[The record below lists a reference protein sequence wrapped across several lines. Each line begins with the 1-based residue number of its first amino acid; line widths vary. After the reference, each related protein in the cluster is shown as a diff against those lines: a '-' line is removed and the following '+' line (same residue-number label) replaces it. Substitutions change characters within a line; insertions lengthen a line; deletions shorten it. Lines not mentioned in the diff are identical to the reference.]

1 MRPWGRLIAAS
12 WLVLALICGAAP
24 AGAENEALSGLLQ
37 YDQYNGVVSNGSG
50 GFIVVG
56 AQNTERPPQSVA
68 KLRVFDA
75 AGSLLFDR
83 AIRPRDAVSAALADV
98 VRLADGDIV
107 ATGWIQRTGAT
118 SDSCWVIRAAP
129 DGSVRWSTTTT
140 GPAHERC
147 YFVTALAD
155 GTVLVG
161 GRSEGDTSGNAATVG
176 AYWRVNAGTG
186 ALGDP
191 TRVACDQPATRCAFQ
206 DGLALADGSLA
217 LVGWLTD
224 PARGDDDIWVIRRDR
239 AGQDTVRRRIGGPG
253 ADLANA
259 VQARSDGGIFVI
271 GYATGVNDATSGVV
285 FALNEGG
292 STVWTR
298 QVRVGSAGNDKLL
311 GGVLLPNETLVA
323 AGAASNDAAAPF
335 NGWLVYF
342 GAKGETIRERVFDWP
357 PGGRFTAIATSNGDL
372 AAVGAARAA
381 DGSDTD
387 GWLARLDPLVPTADD
402 APAGAGKTNA
412 LVADAQVGAGDATTA
427 VAAARSPACG
437 TEYHTVEAG
446 EQACGFSFNNENRLL
461 LDGKSITG
469 PHLRDQADR
478 RTITIFPA
486 SPSGRYTAVDFIGS
500 FYIVDRETAKIASHG
515 PGGSNETVIRWI
527 SWSADETRALLVTR
541 DSGPQGGDAPKW
553 LHTVDLS
560 GDRYRPQRFPYDS
573 SMVFPPDLARPDAV
587 DSVFTWLDS
596 RRFRIHMAK
605 CAGSPSCDQTTFDE
619 DWTSVEFALTDDGL
633 HVVAIED
640 PNRVSAAVR
649 RAFRNRQAVEAAVAE
664 GKGCEVLFHEFS
676 RGGEACGIGL
686 DANLNMTSEGAR
698 ISVSGRAPYD
708 TTVSDFKLVIFP
720 ASPSGRYTVVL
731 ACSTECGGM
740 YLLDRD
746 RRTVIPFDASKY
758 GPHRW
763 IAWYEDLGQLLLLNY
778 ADGVSW
784 FQTVRLT
791 DATVKVS
798 PFYFLVAP
806 PYSSFERVTSRQFQ
820 LEVACRGTDCFQA
833 RYPQDLTSVRFEV
846 TGDGVRTVAVLD
858 PAKISLDK
866 SLTRNSL

>member
-1 MRPWGRLIAAS
+1 MRPWGRIIAAS
-12 WLVLALICGAAP
+12 WLILALICGAAP
-24 AGAENEALSGLLQ
+24 ARAENEALSGLLQ
-37 YDQYNGVVSNGSG
+37 YDQYNGVVGNGSG

-98 VRLADGDIV
+98 VRLADGDVV

-118 SDSCWVIRAAP
+118 SDNCWVIRAAP

-311 GGVLLPNETLVA
+311 SGVLLPNETLVA

-387 GWLARLDPLVPTADD
+387 GWLARLDPPLPGEATNA
-402 APAGAGKTNA
+402 APAAAMHAAGGSLAAGASTA
-412 LVADAQVGAGDATTA
+412 AQSSQQDLQEAQAQVEW
-427 VAAARSPACG
+427 P
-437 TEYHTVEAG
+437 
-446 EQACGFSFNNENRLL
+446 
-461 LDGKSITG
+461 
-469 PHLRDQADR
+469 
-478 RTITIFPA
+478 ITIAPGGQRAYGFRLTKEPRAFFGDQELFPDIRKDSA
-486 SPSGRYTAVDFIGS
+486 SARLKISQPSPMRGYVYVNYWDNDWGGLQGAIVSSRTGHILVEGIPQSSQVRGTGDPNKVIQVSYRILWSPQETVGVTEFFGGLAAVDIENGWYTLIPFPEQPTLADSVLEG
-500 FYIVDRETAKIASHG
+500 IA
-515 PGGSNETVIRWI
+515 WI
-527 SWSADETRALLVTR
+527 SES
-541 DSGPQGGDAPKW
+541 K
-553 LHTVDLS
+553 
-560 GDRYRPQRFPYDS
+560 
-573 SMVFPPDLARPDAV
+573 
-587 DSVFTWLDS
+587 
-596 RRFRIHMAK
+596 
-605 CAGSPSCDQTTFDE
+605 
-619 DWTSVEFALTDDGL
+619 FAAEISTYC
-633 HVVAIED
+633 HHE
-640 PNRVSAAVR
+640 
-649 RAFRNRQAVEAAVAE
+649 AVAE
-664 GKGCEVLFHEFS
+664 GLCEESKL
-676 RGGEACGIGL
+676 
-686 DANLNMTSEGAR
+686 
-698 ISVSGRAPYD
+698 APYTINVD
-708 TTVSDFKLVIFP
+708 LRDQTLARTHSLPLAAKLEARRLQSLTLRERITQVFAGQGNMAIQIARAKL
-720 ASPSGRYTVVL
+720 ASPSSSRPTAAVVRI
-731 ACSTECGGM
+731 ASAEGGQAVADWP
-740 YLLDRD
+740 LRL
-746 RRTVIPFDASKY
+746 S
-758 GPHRW
+758 
-763 IAWYEDLGQLLLLNY
+763 L
-778 ADGVSW
+778 ADGSGEIAEPGWYVISGNLKPDPEIKSSADLPSATIAVSSASRCESEGCAS
-784 FQTVRLT
+784 TNDLIAMLNAAYRL
-791 DATVKVS
+791 KQH
-798 PFYFLVAP
+798 Y
-806 PYSSFERVTSRQFQ
+806 
-820 LEVACRGTDCFQA
+820 
-833 RYPQDLTSVRFEV
+833 
-846 TGDGVRTVAVLD
+846 
-858 PAKISLDK
+858 
-866 SLTRNSL
+866 